1 MRFDRLI
8 SCSIFKKSCKNDGVP
23 QNSPKLVKTS
33 NNSYN
38 YYYNVKIGK
47 SINIHNCTS
56 NSKLQTNW
64 MRFDLLFSRS
74 IFKKSCKNDGVPQK
88 PPKLTK
94 TSNNSYIYY
103 YNVNIGHSINTCN
116 STSNINA
123 ISRWDKNGPNLPIL
137 AGIVYI

>member
-38 YYYNVKIGK
+38 YYYNVNIGK

-64 MRFDLLFSRS
+64 MRFDRLISCS

-88 PPKLTK
+88 SPKLAK
-94 TSNNSYIYY
+94 PSNNSFIYY
-103 YNVNIGHSINTCN
+103 YKVNIGKSFNIHNC
-116 STSNINA
+116 TSNDNVV
-123 ISRWDKNGPNLPIL
+123 SNFKQTG
-137 AGIVYI
+137 

>member
-1 MRFDRLI
+1 MSILVKASIFTTVPATATFKRFDRLI
-8 SCSIFKKSCKNDGVP
+8 IC
-23 QNSPKLVKTS
+23 
-33 NNSYN
+33 
-38 YYYNVKIGK
+38 
-47 SINIHNCTS
+47 
-56 NSKLQTNW
+56 
-64 MRFDLLFSRS
+64 S

-88 PPKLTK
+88 PPKLVK
-94 TSNNSYIYY
+94 TYKNSYIYD